1 LHKLLEKQL
10 EDAFGRSL
18 PTATPGLSR
27 LVAAVDAVYEANEGD
42 RTQLERELRQT
53 EKLRAVGQL
62 ASGIAHEI
70 NTPIQFAG
78 DSVHFLRGAFSEL
91 VELTRRAQAL
101 CQVLDA
107 GGDYHPA
114 LAAYKEA
121 ASEADPDYLLDELP
135 KAFEQTVEGL
145 NRVAQLVVA
154 MKEFGRPDEREKVL
168 VDVNRCVHSTL
179 TVAHN
184 ELKYAADL
192 QLEFGELRPVPCYPG
207 ELSQVILNLLV
218 NAAHAI
224 TARFG
229 ESKRG
234 RICVRTQ
241 QEPDAVVI
249 SVSDNGGGISPE
261 HQSRVFE
268 PFFTTKP
275 LGKGTGQGLAIS
287 HAIVVEKHGGAL
299 TFESS
304 VGHGTTFRVRLP
316 VAGDEPTLSSA
327 PPPDAKVS
335 LHG

>member
-1 LHKLLEKQL
+1 LRKLLEQQL
-10 EDAFGRSL
+10 QEAFGRSL
-18 PTATPGLSR
+18 PTTPGLSSF
-27 LVAAVDAVYEANEGD
+27 VAAVDATYQANEDD
-42 RTQLERELRQT
+42 RARLERELGQT

-78 DSVHFLRGAFSEL
+78 DSVHFLRGAFSEI

-107 GGDYHPA
+107 GADHGPA
-114 LAAYKEA
+114 LAAYKA
-121 ASEADPDYLLDELP
+121 AVVEADPDYLLEELP

-145 NRVAQLVVA
+145 KRVAQIVMA
-154 MKEFGRPDEREKVL
+154 MKEFGRPDQHEKVL
-168 VDVNRCVHSTL
+168 IDVNRCVHSTL

-192 QLEFGELRPVPCYPG
+192 QVELGELRPIPCFPG
-207 ELSQVILNLLV
+207 ELSQVILNLVV

-224 TARFG
+224 TDRFG

-234 RICVRTQ
+234 RIRVRTE
-241 QEPDAVVI
+241 QEADAIVI
-249 SVSDNGGGISPE
+249 SISDNGGGIAEE
-261 HQSRVFE
+261 HRARVFE
-268 PFFTTKP
+268 PFFTTKA
-275 LGKGTGQGLAIS
+275 LGKGTGQGLFIS
-287 HAIVVEKHGGAL
+287 RSIVVDKHGGAL

-304 VGHGTTFRVRLP
+304 VGQGTTFRIRLP
-316 VAGDEPTLSSA
+316 AAELDAALPSSA
-327 PPPDAKVS
+327 PPNAKVS